1 MRPGGVGYRTNREK
15 ILSEQEHDYVDV
27 HGDARIVY
35 VLVAKRE
42 KFDEIPLPAVEH
54 DNRAENRSHLLTKTL
69 DSTDLKVVFQ
79 HWLDSIDHTPA
90 TQIAGR

>member
-1 MRPGGVGYRTNREK
+1 MKCVENREK

-42 KFDEIPLPAVEH
+42 KFDEIPLSAVEH

-69 DSTDLKVVFQ
+69 DSTELKVVFQ
-79 HWLDSIDHTPA
+79 HWLDSIDHTPP

>member
-1 MRPGGVGYRTNREK
+1 
-15 ILSEQEHDYVDV
+15 LSEQEHDYVDV
-27 HGDARIVY
+27 HGDGRIVY

-69 DSTDLKVVFQ
+69 DSTELKVVFQ
-79 HWLDSIDHTPA
+79 HWLDSIDNTPP